1 MDRAISM
8 SNVEML
14 RRDYCRKLE
23 EIERL
28 KAQNDRLRREKR
40 ILERYRDR
48 MRKNNLD
55 ALKYGTVTDN
65 AVKHRWMRYG
75 ILAGMMGS
83 ALLYTILIYAA
94 VT

>member
-1 MDRAISM
+1 M
-8 SNVEML
+8 SNAEML

-23 EIERL
+23 EVERL
-28 KAQNDRLRREKR
+28 RAENDRLRREKR

-48 MRKNNLD
+48 MRENNLN
-55 ALKYGTVTDN
+55 ALEHGTVADN
-65 AVKHRWMRYG
+65 TVKHRWMRYG